1 MTPGNPSDAPTPPP
15 GEAPST
21 GPLARLDRFMTDSP
35 WHAYI
40 VPFFVWIVCLA
51 GLTFLSD
58 DYPWAYPAIYVFSIL
73 AVGGLLWRYRKLTPE
88 LNIKFHWLAIPT
100 GVGLLFAWIYLG
112 FLSTALVPWFE
123 PAADAE
129 ENLIPTWFETVR
141 TEQGPAFFW
150 LCMSLKFV
158 GMVIIVPLF
167 EELFTRGLLLR
178 AFYDRK
184 RSMLGITQV
193 ASDLALVGER
203 IAATDYGKKA
213 NAAGPVLTDQLRST
227 PIGAITVFSVT
238 LSTLIFMVNH
248 SPRDYLGCIACGIVW
263 CGLLYWTNR
272 GLVASWK
279 AGELPEGTVDPAA
292 STRKPALGL
301 GPIVWSHA
309 ITNAALWG
317 WTLYRD
323 YFTDT
328 PDWRF
333 L

>member
-1 MTPGNPSDAPTPPP
+1 MTPGHTPPQN
-15 GEAPST
+15 APAPAS
-21 GPLARLDRFMTDSP
+21 PLARVDRFMADSP
-35 WHAYI
+35 WHPYI
-40 VPFFVWIVCLA
+40 VPFFVWILGLGALA
-51 GLTFLSD
+51 FLHKP
-58 DYPWAYPAIYVFSIL
+58 YPWAYPIIYTVQVL
-73 AVGGLLWRYRKLTPE
+73 LVGGLLWRYRKLTPE

-123 PAADAE
+123 PEVDALG
-129 ENLIPTWFETVR
+129 NPVPTWFQTIR
-141 TEQGPAFFW
+141 TEQGPAFFL

-167 EELFTRGLLLR
+167 EELFTRALLLR
-178 AFYDRK
+178 AFHNRK

-193 ASDLALVGER
+193 ASDLGVIGER
-203 IAATDYGKKA
+203 IAATDYGKQA
-213 NAAGPVLTDQLRST
+213 NAAGPVLTDQLRQT
-227 PIGAITVFSVT
+227 PVGAITVFSVT
-238 LSTLIFMVNH
+238 LSTLVFMVNH
-248 SPRDYLGCIACGIVW
+248 QPRDYLGCIACGIVW
-263 CGLLYWTNR
+263 CLLLYWTNR
-272 GLVASWK
+272 GLVAQWK
-279 AGELPEGTVDPAA
+279 AGQLPEGTVDPAA
-292 STRKPALGL
+292 ATRKPALGL